1 MKSSA
6 SSSGAEMAQAVT
18 AWSPFRHPVFSVIWT
33 ATVVSNIGGW
43 MYSAAA
49 GWLMTSLTK
58 DAFLVSLVQVANSA
72 PLFLLA
78 MVAGALSDIVDKRR
92 LLIWGEGATA

>member
-1 MKSSA
+1 ML
-6 SSSGAEMAQAVT
+6 
-18 AWSPFRHPVFSVIWT
+18 WI
-33 ATVVSNIGGW
+33 ATIVSNIGGW

-49 GWLMTSLTK
+49 GWLMTRLTT

-78 MVAGALSDIVDKRR
+78 LAAGALSDVVPPHGVLCRVERSVGLVDEKSS
-92 LLIWGEGATA
+92 GATRGAQ